1 MMDSTSDS
9 PVVTKQYSSPM
20 WPWSVRFSLWI
31 TSQDSFFP
39 MILFLSYTCCL
50 LLHVGPESYVWESV
64 CCISP
69 WAYDAA
75 VVQTSPAWWCRCMYA
90 HVCSW
95 WPMRTQASE
104 TLQSLPH
111 HQRCFPFYL
120 TKIPFFVI
128 WVFLE
133 GGVIPRKLN
142 NIFCLGI
149 NRMEFPLNFNLFRK
163 AT

>member
-69 WAYDAA
+69 WAYDAV

-90 HVCSW
+90 LVCSW

-120 TKIPFFVI
+120 TKIPFFCNLSFYTWWHLFVRFVESVI
-128 WVFLE
+128 L
-133 GGVIPRKLN
+133 
-142 NIFCLGI
+142 
-149 NRMEFPLNFNLFRK
+149 
-163 AT
+163 